1 MVGSSPKMQFNSL
14 VYLDKTTAPEWVSF
28 SGEINAIAQIQSS
41 LGTCTALTPC
51 STLGIIAVT
60 TPGVQGVGLT
70 SGLLY
75 NLVGLQSFK
84 QTVQIPGSV
93 NLPTKFIVVL
103 PRGVKAVGS
112 LSISV
117 QIPMVLTFN
126 AGGSVIQSATP
137 PLGLVSWW
145 QAEGTAADA
154 MGANP
159 GVVSPAEQVGFATGN
174 KGQAFH
180 FATQGFVAAAPSA
193 TLQSVNVTAAAWV
206 RSATTPGPFAYILSQ
221 GASACDFASYA
232 LYTGA
237 NGGLQFYASDGNS
250 PTLSADAGASVWD
263 GNWHFVLGT
272 LDGAT
277 PRLYVDGVEVGTG
290 VPAVNPINYQYPST
304 SFAIGAYR
312 GTCDLRFTGDIDD
325 VQIYSRTLTPF
336 EILGLYTAGR

>member
-1 MVGSSPKMQFNSL
+1 
-14 VYLDKTTAPEWVSF
+14 
-28 SGEINAIAQIQSS
+28 
-41 LGTCTALTPC
+41 
-51 STLGIIAVT
+51 
-60 TPGVQGVGLT
+60 VGLS
-70 SGLLY
+70 SGLPYL
-75 NLVGLQSFK
+75 LVGGQSFK
-84 QTVQIPGSV
+84 QNVQIPGSV
-93 NLPTKFIVVL
+93 NLPTKYVLVL
-103 PRGVKAVGS
+103 PRGVKAIGGVTI
-112 LSISV
+112 SI
-117 QIPMVLTFN
+117 QIPMVLTFS

-159 GVVSPAEQVGFATGN
+159 GVISAAELVGFAPGN

-180 FATQGFVAAAPSA
+180 FANQGFVAAAPSA
-193 TLQSVNVTAAAWV
+193 TLQPVNVTAAAWV
-206 RSATTPGPFAYILSQ
+206 RSATPPGAFAYILSQ
-221 GASACDFASYA
+221 GAIGCGFASYA

-250 PTLSADAGASVWD
+250 PTLSADAGPSVWD

-272 LDGAT
+272 LEGST
-277 PRLYVDGVEVGTG
+277 PRLYVDGAAVG
-290 VPAVNPINYQYPST
+290 PAVPMANPINYQYPVT